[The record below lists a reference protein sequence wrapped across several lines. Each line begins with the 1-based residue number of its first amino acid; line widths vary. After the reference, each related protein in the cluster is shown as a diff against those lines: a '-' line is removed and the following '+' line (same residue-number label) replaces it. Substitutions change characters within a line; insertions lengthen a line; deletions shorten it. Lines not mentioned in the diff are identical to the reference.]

1 MLYLTMFKIAAASII
16 TTFLLVIIAH
26 SLNIDDND
34 IIETVGGLIIVVSLV
49 TSFLAAWMWVF
60 NI

>member
-1 MLYLTMFKIAAASII
+1 MLYLLMFKIATASLI
-16 TTFLLVIIAH
+16 TTLVLVVITRGLDI
-26 SLNIDDND
+26 ND
-34 IIETVGGLIIVVSLV
+34 GISVTIGGLALIVTLL

>member
-1 MLYLTMFKIAAASII
+1 MLYLLMFKIAAASLI
-16 TTFLLVIIAH
+16 TTLIFVIVTR
-26 SLNIDDND
+26 SLDIND
-34 IIETVGGLIIVVSLV
+34 GIGVTIGGLALILTLL

>member
-1 MLYLTMFKIAAASII
+1 MLYILMFKIAAASLI
-16 TTFLLVIIAH
+16 TTLVLVVITRGLDI
-26 SLNIDDND
+26 ND
-34 IIETVGGLIIVVSLV
+34 GISVTIGGLALILTLL

>member
-1 MLYLTMFKIAAASII
+1 MLYLIMFKIAAASLI
-16 TTFLLVIIAH
+16 TTLIFVIVTRG
-26 SLNIDDND
+26 LD
-34 IIETVGGLIIVVSLV
+34 IQDGIGVTIGGLALIVTLL

>member
-1 MLYLTMFKIAAASII
+1 MLYLIMFKIAAASLI
-16 TTFLLVIIAH
+16 TTLILVVVTRGLDI
-26 SLNIDDND
+26 ND
-34 IIETVGGLIIVVSLV
+34 GISVTIGGLALIVTLL

>member
-1 MLYLTMFKIAAASII
+1 MLYLLMFKIAAASLI
-16 TTFLLVIIAH
+16 TTLVLVVITRG
-26 SLNIDDND
+26 LD
-34 IIETVGGLIIVVSLV
+34 IKDGIGVTIGGLALILTLL

>member
-1 MLYLTMFKIAAASII
+1 MLYLLMFKIAAASLITTLILVVITRGLDINDGISVTIGGLALII
-16 TTFLLVIIAH
+16 TLL
-26 SLNIDDND
+26 
-34 IIETVGGLIIVVSLV
+34 

>member
-1 MLYLTMFKIAAASII
+1 MLYLIMFKIAAASLI
-16 TTFLLVIIAH
+16 TTLILVVVTRGLDI
-26 SLNIDDND
+26 ND
-34 IIETVGGLIIVVSLV
+34 GISVTIGGLALILTLL

>member
-1 MLYLTMFKIAAASII
+1 MFYLIMFKIAAASLI
-16 TTFLLVIIAH
+16 TTLILVIITRG
-26 SLNIDDND
+26 LDIND
-34 IIETVGGLIIVVSLV
+34 GIGVTIGGLALIATLL

>member
-1 MLYLTMFKIAAASII
+1 MLYVLMFKIAAASLI
-16 TTFLLVIIAH
+16 TTLVLVVITRGLDI
-26 SLNIDDND
+26 ND
-34 IIETVGGLIIVVSLV
+34 GISITIGGLALIVTLL

>member
-1 MLYLTMFKIAAASII
+1 MLYLLMFKIAAASII
-16 TTFLLVIIAH
+16 TTLLLVIIAH

-34 IIETVGGLIIVVSLV
+34 IIETIGGLIIVVSLV

>member
-1 MLYLTMFKIAAASII
+1 MLYLTMFKIAAASLV
-16 TTFLLVIIAH
+16 TTLVLVIITRGLDVTDGI
-26 SLNIDDND
+26 SVTI
-34 IIETVGGLIIVVSLV
+34 GGLALIVTLL

>member
-1 MLYLTMFKIAAASII
+1 MLYLIMFKIAAASLI
-16 TTFLLVIIAH
+16 TTLIFVIVTR
-26 SLNIDDND
+26 SLD
-34 IIETVGGLIIVVSLV
+34 ITDGIGVTIGGLTLILTLL

>member
-1 MLYLTMFKIAAASII
+1 MLYLLMFKIAAASLI
-16 TTFLLVIIAH
+16 TTLVLVIITRG
-26 SLNIDDND
+26 LDIND
-34 IIETVGGLIIVVSLV
+34 GISVTIGGLALILTLL

>member
-1 MLYLTMFKIAAASII
+1 MLYLIMFKIAAASLI
-16 TTFLLVIIAH
+16 TTLILVIVTRGLDI
-26 SLNIDDND
+26 ND
-34 IIETVGGLIIVVSLV
+34 GISITIGGLALIVTLL

>member
-1 MLYLTMFKIAAASII
+1 MLYVLVFKIAAASLI
-16 TTFLLVIIAH
+16 TTLVLVVITRGLDI
-26 SLNIDDND
+26 ND
-34 IIETVGGLIIVVSLV
+34 GISVTIGGLALIVTLL

>member
-1 MLYLTMFKIAAASII
+1 MLYLIMFKIAAASLV
-16 TTFLLVIIAH
+16 TTLILVIITRGLDVTDGI
-26 SLNIDDND
+26 SVTI
-34 IIETVGGLIIVVSLV
+34 GGLALIVTLL

>member
-1 MLYLTMFKIAAASII
+1 MLYLIMFKIAAASLI
-16 TTFLLVIIAH
+16 TTLVLVIITRG
-26 SLNIDDND
+26 LDIND
-34 IIETVGGLIIVVSLV
+34 GISVTIGGLALILTLL

>member
-1 MLYLTMFKIAAASII
+1 MLYLLMFKIAAASII

-34 IIETVGGLIIVVSLV
+34 IIETIGGLIIVVSLV

>member
-1 MLYLTMFKIAAASII
+1 MLYLIMFKIAAASLVTTLVLVVI
-16 TTFLLVIIAH
+16 TRGLDI
-26 SLNIDDND
+26 ND
-34 IIETVGGLIIVVSLV
+34 GISVTIGGLALIVTLL

>member
-1 MLYLTMFKIAAASII
+1 MLYLLMFKIAAASLVTTLILVVVTRGLDI
-16 TTFLLVIIAH
+16 TDGISVTIGGFALIVTLL
-26 SLNIDDND
+26 
-34 IIETVGGLIIVVSLV
+34 

>member
-1 MLYLTMFKIAAASII
+1 MLYVLMFKIAAASLI
-16 TTFLLVIIAH
+16 TTLILVIVTRGLDI
-26 SLNIDDND
+26 ND
-34 IIETVGGLIIVVSLV
+34 GISVTIGGLALIVTLL

>member
-1 MLYLTMFKIAAASII
+1 MFYLLMFKIAAASLI
-16 TTFLLVIIAH
+16 TTLILVVITRGLDI
-26 SLNIDDND
+26 ND
-34 IIETVGGLIIVVSLV
+34 GISVTIGGLALIVTLL

>member
-1 MLYLTMFKIAAASII
+1 MLYIIMFKIAVASLI
-16 TTFLLVIIAH
+16 TTLVLVIITRG
-26 SLNIDDND
+26 LDIND
-34 IIETVGGLIIVVSLV
+34 GISVTIGGLALIVTLL

>member
-1 MLYLTMFKIAAASII
+1 MLYVLMFKIAAASLI
-16 TTFLLVIIAH
+16 TTLVLVIITRG
-26 SLNIDDND
+26 LDIND
-34 IIETVGGLIIVVSLV
+34 GISVTIGGLALILTLL

>member
-1 MLYLTMFKIAAASII
+1 MLYLTMFKIAAASLI
-16 TTFLLVIIAH
+16 TTLVLVVITRGLDI
-26 SLNIDDND
+26 ND
-34 IIETVGGLIIVVSLV
+34 GISVTIGGLALIVTLL

>member
-1 MLYLTMFKIAAASII
+1 MLYLIMFKIAAASLI
-16 TTFLLVIIAH
+16 TTLILVIVTRGLDI
-26 SLNIDDND
+26 ND
-34 IIETVGGLIIVVSLV
+34 GISVTIGGLALIVTLL

>member
-1 MLYLTMFKIAAASII
+1 MIYLIMFKIAAASLI
-16 TTFLLVIIAH
+16 TTLILVIVTRGLDI
-26 SLNIDDND
+26 ND
-34 IIETVGGLIIVVSLV
+34 GISVTIGGLALIVTLL

>member
-1 MLYLTMFKIAAASII
+1 MLYILMFKIAAASLI
-16 TTFLLVIIAH
+16 TTLVLVVITRGLDI
-26 SLNIDDND
+26 ND
-34 IIETVGGLIIVVSLV
+34 GISVTIGGLALIVTLL

>member
-1 MLYLTMFKIAAASII
+1 MLYLIMFKIAAASLI
-16 TTFLLVIIAH
+16 TTLVLVIITRG
-26 SLNIDDND
+26 LDIND
-34 IIETVGGLIIVVSLV
+34 GISITIGGLALIVTLL

>member
-1 MLYLTMFKIAAASII
+1 MLYLLMFKIAAASLI
-16 TTFLLVIIAH
+16 TTLVLVVITRGLDI
-26 SLNIDDND
+26 ND
-34 IIETVGGLIIVVSLV
+34 GISVTIGGLVLIVTLL

>member
-1 MLYLTMFKIAAASII
+1 MLYLIMFKIATASLI
-16 TTFLLVIIAH
+16 TTLIFVIVTRGLDI
-26 SLNIDDND
+26 ND
-34 IIETVGGLIIVVSLV
+34 GISVTIGGLALIVTLL

>member
-16 TTFLLVIIAH
+16 TTILLVIIAH

-34 IIETVGGLIIVVSLV
+34 IIETIGGLIIVVSLV